1 MTGDRVVFMMSK
13 DPVRDSGGDVAVS
26 NLIMELARD
35 DFHVRCVCLSTYPD
49 AAPDPGIVRVP
60 KPPVSALRLAA
71 AGIRARRSLVHTRF
85 DVPELTVALDRT
97 DADVFVAE
105 HSYMAE
111 SFLASDRYGQT
122 RLVVNTHVPESL
134 VFGET
139 RGLLGRF
146 EQPRIVRDELR
157 VAHAADTVGTF
168 DEAEAH
174 WYRNAGVD
182 DARWLALTSAPHRRI
197 DIADTGPRLVFLGDR
212 TWPPN
217 AEAYDILLTLWP
229 RIAAATPG
237 AELVVAGKSVVRQ
250 HHRTIPDGVREVGFV
265 PDLEALLSTCRGMI
279 APIRTGGGVRVKL
292 LEAAARGLPFVGTEA
307 AWGAHAGIFE
317 SVAARSV
324 DELVE
329 DARRLLADPA
339 HAVARGRRLHEITAQ
354 RWSDRVPHELVRS
367 WLAGAVDE
375 TEAPA

>member
-1 MTGDRVVFMMSK
+1 MG
-13 DPVRDSGGDVAVS
+13 
-26 NLIMELARD
+26 
-35 DFHVRCVCLSTYPD
+35 Y
-49 AAPDPGIVRVP
+49 
-60 KPPVSALRLAA
+60 
-71 AGIRARRSLVHTRF
+71 
-85 DVPELTVALDRT
+85 
-97 DADVFVAE
+97 
-105 HSYMAE
+105 
-111 SFLASDRYGQT
+111 
-122 RLVVNTHVPESL
+122 
-134 VFGET
+134 
-139 RGLLGRF
+139 
-146 EQPRIVRDELR
+146 
-157 VAHAADTVGTF
+157 
-168 DEAEAH
+168 
-174 WYRNAGVD
+174 
-182 DARWLALTSAPHRRI
+182 RRI

-329 DARRLLADPA
+329 DARRLLAVPA